1 MSIETFKK
9 NPISHLEAHG
19 LLYDHFGNYSP
30 VTIAPYSKN
39 PPECHTLAEALESVI
54 AQTSSDTL

>member
-1 MSIETFKK
+1 MTTETFKQT
-9 NPISHLEAHG
+9 PISFQDAHG
-19 LLYDHFGNYSP
+19 IIFDHFGYNSP

-39 PPECHTLAEALESVI
+39 PPECHTLAEALESVR

>member
-1 MSIETFKK
+1 MTTETFKQT
-9 NPISHLEAHG
+9 PISHQNAHG

-39 PPECHTLAEALESVI
+39 PPECHTLAEALESVR